1 MTERPVR
8 IAVEY
13 QWRSFGQVQVDVD
26 GRLLFPTAPRQP
38 GLYRFQLRG
47 GASARHY
54 VGETD
59 NLRRRL
65 QHYRTPGP
73 TQQTNIR
80 MNKEFLDHLTTGRII
95 EVEIVIDGVD
105 IVAGNEPI
113 SVDLANKAVRRLLE
127 HAALVDEAAAG
138 VQLLNR

>member
-1 MTERPVR
+1 MPLSRR
-8 IAVEY
+8 
-13 QWRSFGQVQVDVD
+13 
-26 GRLLFPTAPRQP
+26 
-38 GLYRFQLRG
+38 
-47 GASARHY
+47 

-73 TQQTNIR
+73 SQRTNIR
-80 MNKEFLDHLTTGRII
+80 MNSEFLDHLATGGTI
-95 EVEIVIDGVD
+95 EVAIVIDNVD
-105 IVAGNEPI
+105 IVAGNGPI
-113 SVDLANKAVRRLLE
+113 SVDLANKAVRRLLV